1 MKPHFLF
8 TAAALLTLASAAFA
22 QAPQSGSNVGVQN
35 SGSPVQGP
43 GTGNPSGNAA
53 RDTLPSTGTSGDTAG
68 SLGTSPRSSESSVGT
83 SGAVSGAGAT
93 GPSTGRCDTLIGD
106 ERARCMREQA
116 STGTGAGTAGPGST
130 GMGR

>member
-8 TAAALLTLASAAFA
+8 TATAAALLALPSAALA
-22 QAPQSGSNVGVQN
+22 QAPQSGSNIGVQN
-35 SGSPVQGP
+35 SGSPVQGR
-43 GTGNPSGNAA
+43 GIGNPSGNAA

-68 SLGTSPRSSESSVGT
+68 SQGTSPRFSESSVGT

-93 GPSTGRCDTLIGD
+93 GPSTGRCETLTGD

-116 STGTGAGTAGPGST
+116 STGTAGPGST

>member
-1 MKPHFLF
+1 MKTNFLVTA
-8 TAAALLTLASAAFA
+8 TAAALLALSSAVSA
-22 QAPQSGSNVGVQN
+22 QAPQSGSNIGIQN
-35 SGSPVQGP
+35 SGSPVQGS

-68 SLGTSPRSSESSVGT
+68 TLGTSPRSSESSVGT
-83 SGAVSGAGAT
+83 SGASSGAGAT
-93 GPSTGRCDTLIGD
+93 GPSSGRCDTLIGD

-116 STGTGAGTAGPGST
+116 ATGTAGPGST